1 MRIFVYEY
9 FTSLGLSHGT
19 GSAKPEIDREGWAM
33 WQAVVADFRAL
44 DGVEV
49 RSLPQGLTPEGE
61 RQAFRQTLEGCD
73 YALLIAPETD
83 GILRARCE
91 WAAEAGVPLLSSSV
105 SGVALTGDKLELA
118 GLWKRHG
125 VPTPRT
131 IPFGSGWDHYPAVL
145 KPRDG
150 AGSQATFLVRS
161 AQEVPA
167 VQAAYRA
174 AGFHDERMVW
184 QEFVAGQPAS
194 VSFLIGPRT
203 VIPLPPATQQLSD
216 DGHFRYRGGEL
227 PIPRD
232 RAARATRIGS
242 QAVQCVP
249 GLLGYVGVDVILG
262 EATDGSQDLAVEI
275 NPRLTTSYVGLRQLA
290 RFNLAEAM
298 LRVATGGE
306 LSSLNWKPGRVR
318 FYPDGRCELLL
329 QD

>member
-9 FTSLGLSHGT
+9 FTSLGLSHGSD
-19 GSAKPEIDREGWAM
+19 SAKPKIDREGWAM
-33 WQAVVADFRAL
+33 WQAVMEDFRAL

-49 RSLPQGLTPEGE
+49 RSLPQGLTAEGE
-61 RQAFRQTLEGCD
+61 RQAFRRTLEGCD
-73 YALLIAPETD
+73 YALLIAPETH

-91 WAAEAGVPLLSSSV
+91 WAAEVGVPLLSSSV
-105 SGVALTGDKLELA
+105 EGVSLAGDKLELA

-131 IPFGSGWDHYPAVL
+131 VLFGSSWQHFPAVL

-161 AQEVPA
+161 AEEVMT
-167 VQAAYRA
+167 VRAAYRS
-174 AGFHDERMVW
+174 AGFPDAQMVW

-203 VIPLPPATQQLSD
+203 LIPLPPATQELSD
-216 DGHFRYRGGEL
+216 DGHFRYQGGEV
-227 PIPRD
+227 PIPPD
-232 RAARATRIGS
+232 LAARAIRVGS
-242 QAVQCVP
+242 QAVRCVP

-262 EATDGSQDLAVEI
+262 EAADGSQDVAVEI

-298 LRVATGGE
+298 LLTVTGGE
-306 LSSLNWKPGRVR
+306 PHSVSWKAGRVR
-318 FYPDGRCELLL
+318 FYPDGRYEVDLE
-329 QD
+329 D